1 MRPLLQKEFESVD
14 IWDQY
19 PALALL
25 VQLEELVLHLDASPA
40 IVGEV
45 LNTSRELRR

>member
-1 MRPLLQKEFESVD
+1 MSSLLQKEFESVD

-25 VQLEELVLHLDASPA
+25 VQLEELVIHLDTSPA

-45 LNTSRELRR
+45 FNISCELHR